1 MGKHQDIS
9 AFQEYP
15 QLADIRDKLLL
26 QEKLEKY
33 ARDSSGL
40 SISSCYAKRVYYRP
54 GKECRVLIEATI
66 AETSGEIFG
75 KQLYFGRIH
84 PGKAPEAFEAFN
96 RESLSKPVFGEALL
110 MIPEWELV
118 LLAFPNDPNIP
129 GISFMSQAAEVLA
142 AMQTNPGDFGLAAA
156 PEKLTALLK
165 KHVPGKRCCY
175 GYTVSGKDL
184 AAEKVIFGKAYQEK
198 EGPRAYAIHKG
209 LWDSPQRQAGG
220 FFMSEPYSFDRERVI
235 VWKEMLSGRSL
246 AKSADMAPRFP
257 ALAKEIGRQLAALHQ
272 VEMDLPVTLSI
283 DAQIAGL
290 KKTAGTIRKG
300 LPAYGDTGDQLV
312 AQLLDEAAMLPLQ
325 PNTLVHASFKFSH
338 IFLSDERISIVDFDG
353 VTIGDPG
360 YDLGRFLARL
370 YRMQVSGKISAEIAR
385 QTATAFCEAYN
396 AAATHPL
403 PQRRI
408 DWYAASHLVISELNR
423 AVKRTLRDDVDGLLA
438 LTRQFLLPA
447 A

>member
-26 QEKLEKY
+26 QEKLAKY
-33 ARDSSGL
+33 SSDVNDL
-40 SISSCYAKRVYYRP
+40 RIVSCYTKRVYYRP
-54 GKECRVLIEATI
+54 GKECRVLFEATI
-66 AETSGEIFG
+66 ANASGEILG
-75 KQLYFGRIH
+75 KQLYFGQIH
-84 PGKAPEAFEAFN
+84 PGKAPEVFAAFN
-96 RESLSKPVFGEALL
+96 RDSLTKPMYGDALL
-110 MIPEWELV
+110 LIPEWELV

-129 GISFMSQAAEVLA
+129 GISFMSQPAEVLA
-142 AMQTNPGDFGLAAA
+142 AMQARPGDFGLAAS

-165 KHVPGKRCCY
+165 KHVPRKRCCY
-175 GYTVSGKDL
+175 GYTVSGKYL
-184 AAEKVIFGKAYQEK
+184 AEDKVIFGKAYQEK
-198 EGPRAYAIHKG
+198 EGPIAYAIHKG
-209 LWDSPQRQAGG
+209 LWDSAQRRAGG
-220 FFMSEPYSFDRERVI
+220 FFMSEPYSFDRERMI

-246 AKSADMAPRFP
+246 AKSADMASQFP

-272 VEMDLPVTLSI
+272 VEMDLPLTLSI

-312 AQLLDEAAMLPLQ
+312 AQLLDEAAMLPPQ
-325 PNTLVHASFKFSH
+325 PYSLVHASFKFSH
-338 IFLSDERISIVDFDG
+338 IFLSDEKISIVDFDG
-353 VTIGDPG
+353 VTMGDPG

-370 YRMQVSGKISAEIAR
+370 YRMQVSGKINAEIAQ

-396 AAATHPL
+396 AAARHPL
-403 PQRRI
+403 SQRRI